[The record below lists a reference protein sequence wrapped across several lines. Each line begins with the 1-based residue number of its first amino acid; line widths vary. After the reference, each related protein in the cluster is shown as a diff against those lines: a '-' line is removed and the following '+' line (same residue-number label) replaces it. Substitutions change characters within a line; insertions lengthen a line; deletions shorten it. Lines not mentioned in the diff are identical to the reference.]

1 VLSKVNTCALIGV
14 EGFNVFVETD
24 IAGGLP
30 NFNLVGLAAPSVK
43 EARERVRAA
52 IKNSGFD
59 FPARRI
65 TVNLAPADLRKD
77 GSYFDLAIA
86 AGILA
91 ATEQVPTGSL
101 HDKVFVGEL
110 SLDGEVREIP
120 GVMAMAAF
128 LKKQCEGNKPL
139 QLILPQGNAV
149 EAALSGNVAV
159 RGVAN
164 LKELVAYLRDELHLE
179 EIKADPGTIL
189 AGEGERGQ
197 PDFKE
202 VKGQL
207 AAKRAL
213 EVAAAGGH
221 NILLTGPPGTG
232 KTMLARR
239 IPSILPSMT
248 LEEKLEVTK
257 IHSVAGLLKKDKPLL
272 TRRPFRAPHHS
283 ATMAGILGG
292 GRNPQPGEVSLA
304 HLGVLF
310 LDEFPEYSREV
321 LEGLRQ
327 PLEDGEVIITRAE
340 IAVRY
345 PSRFMLV
352 ASRNPCPCGYYQH
365 PLRECK
371 CSEMQIRRYRIKS
384 SGPLMDRIDLHVEVP
399 SLQYRDLEGEQEGE
413 SSASIRERVE
423 RARAIQRERFK
434 DSGIDCNASMS
445 HRHLQEFC
453 PLDRETRGL
462 LRRAFDSL
470 AISMRAHDR
479 IIKVARTIADLSGEK
494 DISAAHVAEAIQ
506 YRSLDRKF

>member
-1 VLSKVNTCALIGV
+1 MLSKLTTCALLGV

-24 IAGGLP
+24 IASGLP

-52 IKNSGFD
+52 IKNSGFN
-59 FPARRI
+59 FPAQRI
-65 TVNLAPADLRKD
+65 TVNLAPADSRKD
-77 GSYFDLAIA
+77 GSAFDLAIA

-91 ATEQVPTGSL
+91 ATGQIPADSL
-101 HDKVFVGEL
+101 HDKIFVGEL
-110 SLDGEVREIP
+110 SLDGELREIP

-128 LKKQCEGNKPL
+128 LKKQGEDKGGKSL
-139 QLILPQGNAV
+139 QLVLPRGNAL
-149 EAALSGNVAV
+149 EATLAGNVSV

-164 LKELVAYLRDELHLE
+164 LKELVAYLKKEIALE
-179 EIKADPGTIL
+179 ETRADLGAIL
-189 AGEGERGQ
+189 SGEREKGQ

-207 AAKRAL
+207 TAKRAL

-221 NILLTGPPGTG
+221 NIILTGPPGTG

-248 LEEKLEVTK
+248 LEESLEVTK
-257 IHSVAGLLKKDKPLL
+257 VHSVAGLLKKDKPLL
-272 TRRPFRAPHHS
+272 TLRPFRAPHHS
-283 ATMAGILGG
+283 ATIAGILGG

-304 HLGVLF
+304 HRGVLF

-327 PLEDGEVIITRAE
+327 PLEDGEVVITRAE
-340 IAVRY
+340 MAVRY

-352 ASRNPCPCGYYQH
+352 ASRNPCPCGYFQH

-413 SSASIRERVE
+413 SSA
-423 RARAIQRERFK
+423 A
-434 DSGIDCNASMS
+434 
-445 HRHLQEFC
+445 
-453 PLDRETRGL
+453 
-462 LRRAFDSL
+462 
-470 AISMRAHDR
+470 
-479 IIKVARTIADLSGEK
+479 
-494 DISAAHVAEAIQ
+494 
-506 YRSLDRKF
+506 